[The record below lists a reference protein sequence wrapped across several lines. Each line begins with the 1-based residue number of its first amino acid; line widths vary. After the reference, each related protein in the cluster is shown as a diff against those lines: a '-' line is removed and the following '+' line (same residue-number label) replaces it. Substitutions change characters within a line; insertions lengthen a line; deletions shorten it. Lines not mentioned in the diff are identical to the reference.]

1 MPSTQQKIKKKQEIP
16 IDGASIYIFDRKGSC
31 RIQNMVGMGWDGWLP
46 RSGKVA
52 VKGEALAD
60 KTSYIFQEIKTFW

>member
-31 RIQNMVGMGWDGWLP
+31 RIQNMVGMGMLVTSKKWQGC
-46 RSGKVA
+46 GK
-52 VKGEALAD
+52 GRG
-60 KTSYIFQEIKTFW
+60 FG